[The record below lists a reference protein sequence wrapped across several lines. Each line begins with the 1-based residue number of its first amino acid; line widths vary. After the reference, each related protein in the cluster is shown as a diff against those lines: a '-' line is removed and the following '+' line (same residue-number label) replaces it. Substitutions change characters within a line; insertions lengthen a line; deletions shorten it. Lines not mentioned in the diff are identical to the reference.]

1 MEEIRTWQ
9 SWTIVIHWP
18 KGLTPVLLK
27 DWWIDAP
34 RHYCQQPDHYY
45 NFKWCILKGTLSS
58 QLRKRQT
65 ETADYYSWDARSIS
79 ALSDGDVVRMKPFR
93 LGDKEWRKATVTS
106 RLVER
111 SYTVE
116 SPEGDTYR
124 RNRVHLKKTQ
134 ETPSEPTDNSD
145 TNEHG
150 GAQKKR
156 IYHPHLVL
164 QNPQEKQAEPVKIRR
179 NPVLQ
184 GTWPHLKSRDHNEP
198 GDLPTRL

>member
-1 MEEIRTWQ
+1 
-9 SWTIVIHWP
+9 
-18 KGLTPVLLK
+18 
-27 DWWIDAP
+27 
-34 RHYCQQPDHYY
+34 
-45 NFKWCILKGTLSS
+45 
-58 QLRKRQT
+58 
-65 ETADYYSWDARSIS
+65 
-79 ALSDGDVVRMKPFR
+79 MKPFR

-156 IYHPHLVL
+156 YASRTWFSKTHKKNRRSQWKSEGILSCKEHDHISNLETTTNQETSLQDYNIRTRGQTLVIIEG
-164 QNPQEKQAEPVKIRR
+164 QTKEKKKKKKK
-179 NPVLQ
+179 N
-184 GTWPHLKSRDHNEP
+184 NN
-198 GDLPTRL
+198 

>member
-1 MEEIRTWQ
+1 
-9 SWTIVIHWP
+9 
-18 KGLTPVLLK
+18 
-27 DWWIDAP
+27 
-34 RHYCQQPDHYY
+34 
-45 NFKWCILKGTLSS
+45 
-58 QLRKRQT
+58 
-65 ETADYYSWDARSIS
+65 
-79 ALSDGDVVRMKPFR
+79 MKPFR

-150 GAQKKR
+150 GAEKKDMPPTPGSPKPTR
-156 IYHPHLVL
+156 KTGGASEN
-164 QNPQEKQAEPVKIRR
+164 QNGILSCKEHDHISNLETTTNQE
-179 NPVLQ
+179 NF
-184 GTWPHLKSRDHNEP
+184 
-198 GDLPTRL
+198 PTRL